1 MICSLDAHEYL
12 RARMT
17 ACSFQSGWRSLLLR
31 AYEDPPEVEPFTT
44 PATADHLIVLVTSG
58 ACNIEGLHRGR
69 WQRAAYGVGS
79 IGMTAPGEEATLR
92 WHGTNR
98 HSTLQLHIPAEMIRS
113 CGQDLK
119 GGNAAPQ
126 MPSMLEY
133 DDPLLRSVIL
143 GVAARM
149 AQGAPDLYAESAA
162 HFLAMHLLVRH
173 ADRQLNKAPTR
184 DSRRL
189 RRVDDYM
196 HANLAECISLRD
208 LANVACLST
217 FGLIRVFKQAYGE
230 TPYQRLTR
238 LRIERA
244 CLLLRVRD
252 KRVADVAVECGFV
265 SHAHFAAVFRRAV
278 GVTPTAYRQSLPR

>member
-1 MICSLDAHEYL
+1 MICSLDAHGYL

-44 PATADHLIVLVTSG
+44 PATADHLIVLVTDG
-58 ACNIEGLHRGR
+58 ACNIEGLYRGR
-69 WQRAAYGVGS
+69 WQSATYGAGS
-79 IGMTAPGEEATLR
+79 IGMTAPGEEVTLR

-98 HSTLQLHIPAEMIRS
+98 HSTLQLHISAEMIRS
-113 CGQDLK
+113 CGQDLTS
-119 GGNAAPQ
+119 GNAEPH
-126 MPSMLEY
+126 MPNALGY

-143 GVAARM
+143 DMAARM
-149 AQGAPDLYAESAA
+149 AQGVPDLYAESAA

-173 ADRQLNKAPTR
+173 ADCRLHKTPAR

-196 HANLAECISLRD
+196 NANLAEGISLRD

-244 CLLLRVRD
+244 RQLLRLSE